1 MSKIICSAPTKAK
14 MLKLSAEFYC
24 SANIIISENNK
35 VLNSKLN
42 KELGF
47 IKTKGKRLQYFANL

>member
-1 MSKIICSAPTKAK
+1 MSKIICSAPTKEK
-14 MLKLSAEFYC
+14 MLKLLAEFYC

-47 IKTKGKRLQYFANL
+47 IKTKR